1 MLSFAAC
8 YLFSQVAQVHLVLVD
23 HREQLDRVAFRVH
36 QGQLVYLAQVEALDQ
51 QVHWD
56 QEEQMV
62 YLAVEGDLAHKVQQ
76 ACLEDLDHSE
86 DLVGCGM
93 HFEF

>member
-1 MLSFAAC
+1 MQPVQGVRWVSRAG
-8 YLFSQVAQVHLVLVD
+8 LVLKVRLATPD
-23 HREQLDRVAFRVH
+23 CQAEAELLDPRVS
-36 QGQLVYLAQVEALDQ
+36 QGN

-56 QEEQMV
+56 HEEQMV

-76 ACLEDLDHSE
+76 ACLEDLDRSE